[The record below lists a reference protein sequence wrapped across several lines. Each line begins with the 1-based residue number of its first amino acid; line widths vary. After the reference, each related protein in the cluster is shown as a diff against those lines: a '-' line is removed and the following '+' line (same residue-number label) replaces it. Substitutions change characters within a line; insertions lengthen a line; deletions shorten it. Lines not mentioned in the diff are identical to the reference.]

1 MNALRKSLI
10 LATSF
15 AALGVYNSAMAEMVY
30 KPVEQPVEA
39 PNPNLKIEA
48 VNEKFAEKYPSQFN
62 SWKATEKGDKI
73 IYADEQD
80 PRLIVLWGGYAF
92 AKEYNAPR
100 GHVYAVKDVR
110 DILRTGAP
118 KTATDGPQPMA
129 CWTCKGPDV
138 PRLIAE
144 WVKMATLAVNGLKV
158 AQKWLTQS
166 VVLTVTTPHQK
177 TLLKANLHC
186 VLLVHTF
193 FVHWIT

>member
-1 MNALRKSLI
+1 MSEFKSLIGIVRILNCFLFFPNGVIIVNALRKSLV

-73 IYADEQD
+73 IYANEQD
-80 PRLIVLWGGYAF
+80 PRLIVLWGGYSF

-100 GHVYAVKDVR
+100 GHVYAVEDVR
-110 DILRTGAP
+110 NILRTGAP
-118 KTATDGPQPMA
+118 KNANDGPQPMA

-144 WVKMATLAVNGLKV
+144 WGEDGYFGQNGLKA
-158 AQKWLTQS
+158 AQKL
-166 VVLTVTTPHQK
+166 
-177 TLLKANLHC
+177 
-186 VLLVHTF
+186 
-193 FVHWIT
+193 

>member
-1 MNALRKSLI
+1 MNALRKSLV

-80 PRLIVLWGGYAF
+80 PRLIVLWGA
-92 AKEYNAPR
+92 
-100 GHVYAVKDVR
+100 
-110 DILRTGAP
+110 ILS
-118 KTATDGPQPMA
+118 
-129 CWTCKGPDV
+129 
-138 PRLIAE
+138 
-144 WVKMATLAVNGLKV
+144 
-158 AQKWLTQS
+158 QKNITHL
-166 VVLTVTTPHQK
+166 VV
-177 TLLKANLHC
+177 
-186 VLLVHTF
+186 TF
-193 FVHWIT
+193 MQ

>member
-1 MNALRKSLI
+1 MLALSHFYERIQKLNRNCSHFKLFFLFFPNGVIIVNALRKSLV

-92 AKEYNAPR
+92 AKEYT
-100 GHVYAVKDVR
+100 H
-110 DILRTGAP
+110 L
-118 KTATDGPQPMA
+118 
-129 CWTCKGPDV
+129 
-138 PRLIAE
+138 
-144 WVKMATLAVNGLKV
+144 V
-158 AQKWLTQS
+158 AM
-166 VVLTVTTPHQK
+166 
-177 TLLKANLHC
+177 
-186 VLLVHTF
+186 F
-193 FVHWIT
+193 MR

>member
-1 MNALRKSLI
+1 MNALRKSLV

-73 IYADEQD
+73 IYANEQD
-80 PRLIVLWGGYAF
+80 PRLIVLWGGYSF

-100 GHVYAVKDVR
+100 GHVYAVEDVIFYVLVR
-110 DILRTGAP
+110 P
-118 KTATDGPQPMA
+118 KMQMMA
-129 CWTCKGPDV
+129 LNQWHVG
-138 PRLIAE
+138 L
-144 WVKMATLAVNGLKV
+144 VKVQTF
-158 AQKWLTQS
+158 
-166 VVLTVTTPHQK
+166 
-177 TLLKANLHC
+177 
-186 VLLVHTF
+186 LV
-193 FVHWIT
+193 

>member
-1 MNALRKSLI
+1 MIIDILSPSINANRSHIYNLIGVIIVNALRKSL
-10 LATSF
+10 LVAASF
-15 AALGVYNSAMAEMVY
+15 AAFGVCNSAMAELVY

-48 VNEKFAEKYPSQFN
+48 VNEKFAEKYPKQFE

-118 KTATDGPQPMA
+118 KTATDGP
-129 CWTCKGPDV
+129 
-138 PRLIAE
+138 
-144 WVKMATLAVNGLKV
+144 
-158 AQKWLTQS
+158 
-166 VVLTVTTPHQK
+166 
-177 TLLKANLHC
+177 
-186 VLLVHTF
+186 
-193 FVHWIT
+193 

>member
-1 MNALRKSLI
+1 MSEFKSLIGIVRILNCFFLFFPNGVIIVNALRKSLV

-80 PRLIVLWGGYAF
+80 PRLIVL
-92 AKEYNAPR
+92 
-100 GHVYAVKDVR
+100 
-110 DILRTGAP
+110 
-118 KTATDGPQPMA
+118 
-129 CWTCKGPDV
+129 
-138 PRLIAE
+138 
-144 WVKMATLAVNGLKV
+144 
-158 AQKWLTQS
+158 
-166 VVLTVTTPHQK
+166 
-177 TLLKANLHC
+177 
-186 VLLVHTF
+186 
-193 FVHWIT
+193 

>member
-1 MNALRKSLI
+1 MNALRKSLV

-118 KTATDGPQPMA
+118 KTATDGHNQ
-129 CWTCKGPDV
+129 WRVGLVKG
-138 PRLIAE
+138 
-144 WVKMATLAVNGLKV
+144 
-158 AQKWLTQS
+158 Q
-166 VVLTVTTPHQK
+166 
-177 TLLKANLHC
+177 
-186 VLLVHTF
+186 TF
-193 FVHWIT
+193 HV